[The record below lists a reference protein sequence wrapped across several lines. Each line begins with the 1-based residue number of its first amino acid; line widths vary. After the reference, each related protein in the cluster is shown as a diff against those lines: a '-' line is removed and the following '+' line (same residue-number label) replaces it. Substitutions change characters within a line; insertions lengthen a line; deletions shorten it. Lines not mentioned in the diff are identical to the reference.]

1 MTSESKLDKLKNILD
16 ETFKTVESGNEYN
29 LYELF
34 DIMDKLL
41 RDVNDLQDLCKKEII
56 ANKKIENLNT
66 LQDRHKL
73 GIK

>member
-1 MTSESKLDKLKNILD
+1 
-16 ETFKTVESGNEYN
+16 
-29 LYELF
+29 
-34 DIMDKLL
+34 MDKLL